1 VKLSRRALR
10 MERHHKRSSR
20 ASLQLVSLMD
30 IFTILVFFLL
40 VNTSE
45 VEVLPSTN
53 AVDLPTSAS
62 ELRPNETH
70 ILLITRSAILLNGE
84 EIMSYKDAVDFDDR
98 KLPELVDALRIA
110 PKPLLTAENKDQ
122 PLEVTVMGDKN
133 TPFKLLKKVMRSCS
147 EAGYTRIS
155 LAVEQ
160 RPEDIPPIVVEA
172 N

>member
-1 VKLSRRALR
+1 

-70 ILLITRSAILLNGE
+70 ILLITRSAILLNGD
-84 EIMSYKDAVDFDDR
+84 EIMSYEDAVDFDDR

-110 PKPLLTAENKDQ
+110 PKPLLTVENKDQ

>member
-1 VKLSRRALR
+1 
-10 MERHHKRSSR
+10 
-20 ASLQLVSLMD
+20 MD

-53 AVDLPTSAS
+53 AVTLPTSAS
-62 ELRPNETH
+62 EVRPRETH
-70 ILLITRSAILLNGE
+70 ILLITNTAILLDGD
-84 EIMSYKDAVDFDDR
+84 EIISYNAALNFDDR

-122 PLEVTVMGDKN
+122 PLEVTIMGDKK
-133 TPFKLLKKVMRSCS
+133 TPFKLLKKIMRSCS

-160 RPEDIPPIVVEA
+160 RPEDLPPPVVEA
-172 N
+172 E

>member
-1 VKLSRRALR
+1 MKVSRRALR
-10 MERHHKRSSR
+10 MERHHKRSSK

-62 ELRPNETH
+62 EVRASETH
-70 ILLITRSAILLNGE
+70 ILLITRSAILLNGD
-84 EIMSYKDAVDFDDR
+84 EIMGYEAAIDYDDR
-98 KLPELVDALRIA
+98 TLPKLVDALRIA
-110 PKPLLTAENKDQ
+110 PKPQLTAATKDQ

-160 RPEDIPPIVVEA
+160 RPEDLPPPVVEA
-172 N
+172 E